1 MALLML
7 TKKEAIIIV
16 DRLSRCVQTFYMPRI
31 SRTVATCHEW
41 KGIKPPKGGHW
52 RSDPNVLEQLDN
64 DVLIK
69 WSANG
74 VLRKKYT
81 LMKKTERKS
90 NISGNTKTPSIR
102 HPLRGKTYT

>member
-31 SRTVATCHEW
+31 SRTVATYHEW
-41 KGIKPPKGGHW
+41 KGIKPPKGRHW

-69 WSANG
+69 WLANG